1 MAKQTTENPLTVTPD
16 RAADMLGLA
25 ASVVRQ
31 MLYRGEIP
39 ALKVGRRWLI
49 PVKALESWVEEQTKQ
64 AVNE

>member
-31 MLYRGEIP
+31 MLYRGELP

-49 PVKALESWVEEQTKQ
+49 PVKALENWVEEQTKR

>member
-1 MAKQTTENPLTVTPD
+1 MAKQVTDNPITVTPD

-31 MLYRGEIP
+31 MLYRGELP

-49 PVKALESWVEEQTKQ
+49 PVKALENWVEGQTKYV
-64 AVNE
+64 ANE